1 MSTVRTAVFPVAGF
15 GTRFLPATKAMPKVL
30 LPIVD
35 RPLIQYAVDEALAAG
50 IENFVFVTGRGNSA
64 LEDYFDMNFELEAT
78 LNADGKSAIVESL
91 ARLRHTPGQVMYVR
105 QIDPLGLGHA
115 VWCARN
121 TIGDQPFAVLLADE
135 LILGDKSDLATMLEV
150 HAALGGNVILV
161 DEVADEETSHYGIIS
176 PGVTRGNAIE
186 VTDIVEK
193 PAQGTAPS
201 NLAAIGRYVLDPSI
215 MKTLESTES
224 GIGGEIQLT
233 DALLA
238 SIGELPFH
246 AVRTAGQRFDCGSK
260 SGFVDATI
268 HEALGRNDMKDHVQA
283 TIDALAGP

>member
-64 LEDYFDMNFELEAT
+64 LEDYFDVNFELEAT
-78 LNADGKSAIVESL
+78 LNADGKSAIAESL
-91 ARLRHTPGQVMYVR
+91 ASLRHTPGQVMYVR

-121 TIGDQPFAVLLADE
+121 TIGDEPFAVLLADE
-135 LILGDKSDLATMLEV
+135 LILGDNSDLATMLEV
-150 HAALGGNVILV
+150 HATLGGNVILV
-161 DEVADEETSHYGIIS
+161 DEVADEETSQYGIIS
-176 PGVTRGNAIE
+176 PGATKGNAIE

-193 PAQGTAPS
+193 PLQGTAPS
-201 NLAAIGRYVLDPSI
+201 NLAAIGRYILDPSI
-215 MKTLESTES
+215 MRTLESTES

-246 AVRTAGQRFDCGSK
+246 AVRTTGERFDCGSK

-268 HEALGRNDMKDHVQA
+268 HEALGRDDMKEHVQA
-283 TIDALAGP
+283 TIDGLAGS